1 MKIVRIQRQLLIR
14 RLQQQ
19 ELLSRHAK
27 LEALGLAVHAR
38 ALRIAFVVMNVG
50 LEGHEL
56 LRNFWISLRG
66 TGRLGFSTIVEEIAP
81 L

>member
-19 ELLSRHAK
+19 ELLSRHAE

-38 ALRIAFVVMNVG
+38 ALRIAFVVMNMS

-56 LRNFWISLRG
+56 LRDFRISLRG
-66 TGRLGFSTIVEEIAP
+66 TGGFGFSAVIEEIAP